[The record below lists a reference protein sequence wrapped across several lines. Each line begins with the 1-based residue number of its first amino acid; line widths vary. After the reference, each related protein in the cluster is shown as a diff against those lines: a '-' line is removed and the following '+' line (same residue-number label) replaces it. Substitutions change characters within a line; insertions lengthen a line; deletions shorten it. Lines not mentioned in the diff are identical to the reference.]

1 MELRQLKY
9 FVRAY
14 ELQNF
19 SEASRQLYIT
29 QSTLSQ
35 QVKQLEDELEVPLFN
50 RIGKRVVPTEA
61 AHAFLP
67 FARKAICEAESGKQI
82 IKDLNNMQTGVINI
96 GVTYSLGNLLI
107 KTITEFTKSYPNIK
121 INIRFATSVEQLAL
135 LENNEIDCL
144 LSFIPEGCKDE
155 YEKIH
160 LFSSYMYF
168 IVHSS
173 HPLAGISSISQKKLA
188 EVPLILPAQG
198 FATRR
203 KIDELC
209 YKNGMNLNIKMEI
222 NDVQTIISLVKKAD
236 VGTIL
241 TKAAVKEESELVK
254 IPIIT
259 ADKLLSNA
267 FLIWPKGV
275 YRKKSVQIFSEY
287 LFETVS
293 KGLK

>member
-35 QVKQLEDELEVPLFN
+35 QVKQLEDELKEPLFH
-50 RIGKRVVPTEA
+50 RIGKRVIPTEVA
-61 AHAFLP
+61 DAFLP
-67 FARKAICEAESGKQI
+67 FARKAIYEAESGKQM
-82 IKDLNNMQTGVINI
+82 IKDLGNMQTGVINI
-96 GVTYSLGNLLI
+96 GVTYSLSNLLI
-107 KTITEFTKSYPNIK
+107 KTITEFTKSYPGIR
-121 INIRFATSVEQLAL
+121 INIRFGTSSEQLSL
-135 LENNEIDCL
+135 LDNNEIDCL
-144 LSFIPEGCKDE
+144 LSFMPEECKDE
-155 YEKIH
+155 YEKIQ
-160 LFSSYMYF
+160 LFSSFMYF

-173 HPLAGISSISQKKLA
+173 HPLAGLSSISQKKLS

-209 YKNGMNLNIKMEI
+209 YKNNLKLNIKMEI
-222 NDVQTIISLVKKAD
+222 NDVQTIIGLIKNAD
-236 VGTIL
+236 AGTIL
-241 TKAAVKEESELVK
+241 TRAAVKDESELIK

-259 ADKLLSNA
+259 SDKLSSNA
-267 FLIWPKGV
+267 FLIWPKGK
-275 YRKKSVQIFSEY
+275 YRKKSAQVFSKY
-287 LFETVS
+287 LFETVA